1 MKAFLLAAG
10 LGTRL
15 RPLTYTI
22 PKCLVPI
29 QGRPLLAWWMDLFE
43 KYHVSEVLIN
53 TNYLPDPVRE
63 FINDY
68 NRAQKNVKLV
78 ESYEKELLGSGGT
91 VLDNRSFVENE
102 EEFFICYADNL
113 TNVDLASMMS
123 FHKKNKAL
131 LTMGLFHTN
140 NPKACGIAECDTEGK
155 IQEFVEKPE
164 QPKGNL
170 ANAGIYIANKKIYDY
185 IPHRS
190 FVDFGKDVLPELVGK
205 MYGYPIKEYL
215 LDVGTWPNYEKAQKE
230 WRK

>member
-91 VLDNRSFVENE
+91 VLDNCRFVENE

-155 IQEFVEKPE
+155 IQAFVEKPE

-170 ANAGIYIANKKIYDY
+170 ANAGIYIANKEIYDY

-205 MYGYPIKEYL
+205 MYGYPIKEFL

-230 WRK
+230 WCK

>member
-53 TNYLPDPVRE
+53 TNYLPDSVRE
-63 FINDY
+63 FINVY
-68 NRAQKNVKLV
+68 NHMQKNVKLV

-123 FHKKNKAL
+123 FHKKIR
-131 LTMGLFHTN
+131 H
-140 NPKACGIAECDTEGK
+140 C
-155 IQEFVEKPE
+155 
-164 QPKGNL
+164 
-170 ANAGIYIANKKIYDY
+170 
-185 IPHRS
+185 
-190 FVDFGKDVLPELVGK
+190 
-205 MYGYPIKEYL
+205 
-215 LDVGTWPNYEKAQKE
+215 
-230 WRK
+230 

>member
-91 VLDNRSFVENE
+91 VLDNHRFVENE

-155 IQEFVEKPE
+155 IQAFVEKPE

-170 ANAGIYIANKKIYDY
+170 ANAGIYIANKEIYDY

-205 MYGYPIKEYL
+205 MYGYPIKEFL

-230 WRK
+230 WCK

>member
-53 TNYLPDPVRE
+53 TNYLPDLVRE
-63 FINDY
+63 FINVY
-68 NRAQKNVKLV
+68 NHMQKNVKLV

-123 FHKKNKAL
+123 FHKKNQAL

-140 NPKACGIAECDTEGK
+140 NPKACGIAECDIEGK
-155 IQEFVEKPE
+155 IQDFVEKPE
-164 QPKGNL
+164 QPKSNL

-190 FVDFGKDVLPELVGK
+190 FVDFGKDVLPALVGK

>member
-91 VLDNRSFVENE
+91 VLDNRRFVENE

>member
-15 RPLTYTI
+15 RPLTYTV

-43 KYHVSEVLIN
+43 QHQVSEVLIN
-53 TNYLPDPVRE
+53 TNYLPEPVRQ
-63 FINDY
+63 FIKEYND
-68 NRAQKNVKLV
+68 NHENVKLV

-91 VLDNRSFVENE
+91 VLANRSFVENE
-102 EEFFICYADNL
+102 EDFFICYADNL
-113 TNVDLASMMS
+113 TETNLSSMMD
-123 FHKKNKAL
+123 FHKRNHAL

-140 NPKACGIAECDTEGK
+140 NPKGCGIAACNAEGK
-155 IQEFVEKPE
+155 VMEFVEKPE
-164 QPKGNL
+164 HPKSNL
-170 ANAGIYIANKKIYDY
+170 ANAGIYVANKEIYDY
-185 IPHRS
+185 IPHRP
-190 FVDFGKDVLPELVGK
+190 FVDFGKNVLPDLVGK